1 MDERSDD
8 LHDQP
13 SQVEGSQGM
22 GRERGDELPSV
33 DREGRARMEW
43 ISFTALNQTFQVEGP
58 EGAWVDQ
65 VGTAIIPGWNKGIL
79 HTEETKKLMSR
90 NQPKT
95 KVNKGWCDEAKK
107 RRSEMQKGKKRGKYK
122 TSVVR
127 TRDERGRFT

>member
-8 LHDQP
+8 VRHQQ
-13 SQVEGSQGM
+13 SQVEGRVDM
-22 GRERGDELPSV
+22 GGGQRNELPTPDRERHP
-33 DREGRARMEW
+33 RMEW
-43 ISFTALNQTFQVEGP
+43 HDFRALNETFQVDGP
-58 EGAWVDQ
+58 EGAWVEQ
-65 VGTAIIPGWNKGIL
+65 VGGAIIPGWNKGIP